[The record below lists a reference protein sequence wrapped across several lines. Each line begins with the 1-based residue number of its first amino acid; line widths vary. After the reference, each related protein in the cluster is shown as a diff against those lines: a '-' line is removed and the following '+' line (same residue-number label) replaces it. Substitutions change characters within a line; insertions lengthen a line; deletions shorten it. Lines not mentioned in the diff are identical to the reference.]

1 VSIILEENEYNEEE
15 DDNEDE
21 EEDGDS
27 LQSENEEE
35 DDQDGD
41 DESPVK
47 KKRRHSRKPTKLV
60 TSDDEFDTDIEIE
73 GFFFCLL
80 FLLISARNIRYYKRS
95 IINKTRKRKHKK
107 NLKTFLPF
115 AKHFFSQRHIYS
127 PKFAPT
133 VFIKHFALLL
143 HLKACTFFIRR
154 F

>member
-35 DDQDGD
+35 DDGD

-80 FLLISARNIRYYKRS
+80 FLLISARNICYYKRS
-95 IINKTRKRKHKK
+95 NIFSHEDILILRS
-107 NLKTFLPF
+107 LLQQFL
-115 AKHFFSQRHIYS
+115 SNI
-127 PKFAPT
+127 
-133 VFIKHFALLL
+133 LLFYY
-143 HLKACTFFIRR
+143 T
-154 F
+154 